1 MSMQHLS
8 LRFHRWRALPA
19 LVLGLAT
26 GLNSRGAEPAV
37 DSAAA
42 IDIDV
47 RASVDERWSGIH
59 KRGAI
64 EHGKVYGIASIK
76 EVPAVSKLLKPV
88 NEARLVQ
95 ELRAQLNAR
104 GFTEIIPNQK
114 PDVVLTV
121 LYGRGWLRNPYLKG
135 TILDE
140 DSDVAPVATILLPD
154 QVLRQREAGY
164 EAKVQAAQQ
173 EKLFIRVTAWKY
185 PETPK
190 EKPAEL
196 WKTTMVI
203 DDPDHRDLNQVTRQ
217 MLAAGADYFD
227 RAIKDGEV
235 RVNSATLPGRVILG
249 PTRILETVPK
259 DK

>member
-1 MSMQHLS
+1 M
-8 LRFHRWRALPA
+8 
-19 LVLGLAT
+19 LAT

-37 DSAAA
+37 DLATA

-47 RASVDERWSGIH
+47 RANVDERWSGIH
-59 KRGAI
+59 KGGAI

-76 EVPAVSKLLKPV
+76 EVPSASKLLKQV
-88 NEARLVQ
+88 DEARLVQ
-95 ELRAQLNAR
+95 ELRSQLNAR
-104 GFTEIIPNQK
+104 GFTEITPQQK

-140 DSDVAPVATILLPD
+140 DSEAVPVATILLPD
-154 QVLRQREAGY
+154 QAMRQRETGY

-185 PETPK
+185 PEIPK

-196 WKTTMVI
+196 WKTTMVV
-203 DDPDHRDLNQVTRQ
+203 DDPDHRDLNQITRQ

-227 RAIKDGEV
+227 RTIKDGEV
-235 RVNSATLPGRVILG
+235 RVNSATPPGRVILG
-249 PTRILETVPK
+249 PTKILETAPK